1 MSEEQLKLFTDL
13 YAKFNKRC
21 EYICQNLLNDLRN
34 YKFMYR
40 FELSTDNSE
49 VDCWGSDDDWCG
61 EGDEHYD
68 RFPIDFI
75 YKSDEEILQWK
86 NEILEKQRKA
96 KEKKEKLR
104 QQREQECEYQRY
116 IELKRKFE
124 KKIN

>member
-1 MSEEQLKLFTDL
+1 MTEEQLKLYSYFNSE
-13 YAKFNKRC
+13 FNKRC
-21 EYICQNLLNDLRN
+21 YYICQNLLNNLRN
-34 YKFMYR
+34 YRFMYR
-40 FELSTDNSE
+40 FELSTDDSE

-61 EGDEHYD
+61 EGEQHYD

-96 KEKKEKLR
+96 KEEKEKLR

-116 IELKRKFE
+116 LELKRKFE
-124 KKIN
+124 NK

>member
-21 EYICQNLLNDLRN
+21 EYICHTLLKDLRN
-34 YKFMYR
+34 YRFMYR
-40 FELSTDNSE
+40 YELSTDESE
-49 VDCWGSDDDWCG
+49 VDCWGSDNDWFG
-61 EGDEHYD
+61 AGKQYYD

-96 KEKKEKLR
+96 KEEKEKLR

-116 IELKRKFE
+116 LELKRKYE
-124 KKIN
+124 K